1 MDLEI
6 IILNEVSQTE
16 KVKYRM
22 RSLKKKK
29 AQKTE
34 MIQMNLLTK
43 QKQTHRSQNQTMV
56 TKGEMLGWREVNE
69 EVGINRY
76 TLK

>member
-22 RSLKKKK
+22 RSLKKKHTK
-29 AQKTE
+29 NPE
-34 MIQMNLLTK
+34 MIQMNLFTK